1 MNEKKWVVY
10 LVRCYDNS
18 LYCGISNDLKNRLIE
33 HNSGI
38 GAKYTRSRRPIEL
51 VGAGPEMTKSE
62 ALKLEYRIKQLPVD
76 KKIAELKR
84 KEKNVMAILKKD
96 LQSLQKEIKALEKK
110 MEKLIAAAE
119 KRKKPQAAKNTTAKP
134 LKAKITQKASVKRA
148 PTKKKTAPPT
158 ATDQVLKIIKGSKK
172 GVGAATLMKKT
183 GFDQKKVWN
192 ILFKAFKEGRIK
204 RVGKGLYAGV

>member
-119 KRKKPQAAKNTTAKP
+119 KRKKPQAAKKTTEN
-134 LKAKITQKASVKRA
+134 L
-148 PTKKKTAPPT
+148 
-158 ATDQVLKIIKGSKK
+158 IKYPFNNC
-172 GVGAATLMKKT
+172 T
-183 GFDQKKVWN
+183 
-192 ILFKAFKEGRIK
+192 I
-204 RVGKGLYAGV
+204 Y